1 MIVIGELINSTRD
14 EVLIAIEDRD
24 ADTIKNLALRQ
35 AEAGVDCIDV
45 NAGAFVD
52 DEFEHLAWTI
62 ETVRSVTDLPL
73 ALDSADPEVIEKALE
88 ISGPAMINSI
98 TAETEKLERIIPLAK
113 KYHAKLIALCLDD
126 NGMPTTAE
134 DRIRIADKFAQA
146 FEEAQIPLEDVF
158 LDPLVKPVSVNEQFG
173 NEVLATLDEI
183 NRRYPGFISWS
194 VKRHRKMDVMAKA
207 ATATGIASASP
218 TITPTALDTPQLVMQ
233 SRFTSVACS
242 PDQDPFWNS
251 SRFTPKLSSVTV
263 AANRKVSHLRAF
275 SK

>member
-35 AEAGVDCIDV
+35 AEAGVDYIDV

-183 NRRYPGFISWS
+183 NRRYPGFHTTCGLSNVSYGLPKRRILNQAFFILCIGRGMDAVIIDPLDKKIVSLMYAAEAVAGRDPKMVTYLKKVREGIISE
-194 VKRHRKMDVMAKA
+194 
-207 ATATGIASASP
+207 
-218 TITPTALDTPQLVMQ
+218 
-233 SRFTSVACS
+233 
-242 PDQDPFWNS
+242 
-251 SRFTPKLSSVTV
+251 
-263 AANRKVSHLRAF
+263 
-275 SK
+275 